1 MSIDPG
7 VVPRAPAVVGEER
20 RLLLIARDLGP
31 RVFVTTGVQSQ
42 NAKRRKTLAAA
53 RAIQAA
59 QAEMNMADEAVIPAL
74 EGNLASYNYFKVF
87 DPRSMRATD
96 DPMRQQVL
104 DDARE
109 RDAAQNAR
117 LQTLDE
123 EESDDEPYGGP
134 PITDEELQRRADED
148 NEEAAAEFMREMGSR
163 KTGAGDMTRADL
175 KRLLDARKRTLEK
188 DFERTRFPV
197 SELLDDR
204 DGLRSERGARDAF
217 VEENMRKLTRL
228 LRRGDADSSFGDST
242 VDEDPNFPRGVEG
255 WMDDAEEESEEEPIP
270 EEAEPETESDERL
283 FDRARNPRMNNQLTL
298 AEIDRL
304 REYIGRRAREEVDA
318 RLFDLREVEQMGG
331 REAIIAQTAAELER
345 QVVDAQDQSTRAQAQ
360 SMRPGRNP
368 TRPRETGGDATED
381 RRSIRMRVDP
391 TTLTQSLTMTGM

>member
-1 MSIDPG
+1 MSIDPA
-7 VVPRAPAVVGEER
+7 VVPRPVPIVGEER
-20 RLLLIARDLGP
+20 RLLLIARDLGA
-31 RVFVTTGVQSQ
+31 RALVTTGVQSQ

-59 QAEMNMADEAVIPAL
+59 QAEMNMAEQAVIPAL
-74 EGNLASYNYFKVF
+74 EGNLKAYNYFKVF

-104 DDARE
+104 DDVRE
-109 RDAAQNAR
+109 RDAERNAR

-123 EESDDEPYGGP
+123 EESDDEPYGGA

-148 NEEAAAEFMREMGSR
+148 NEEAAAEFMREMGTR
-163 KTGAGDMTRADL
+163 RTGAGDMTRADM
-175 KRLLDARKRTLEK
+175 KRLLDARRRTLQK

-197 SELLDDR
+197 GELLDDR
-204 DGLRSERGARDAF
+204 DELRSERGARDAF

-228 LRRGDADSSFGDST
+228 LRRGDADSSLGDST
-242 VDEDPNFPRGVEG
+242 VDEDPNFPRDVEG
-255 WMDDAEEESEEEPIP
+255 WMDDAEEGSEEEPIP
-270 EEAEPETESDERL
+270 EEAAPETESDEGL

-298 AEIDRL
+298 TEIDRL

-345 QVVDAQDQSTRAQAQ
+345 QVVDAQAQNT
-360 SMRPGRNP
+360 RPGRTP
-368 TRPRETGGDATED
+368 TRPREAEGGATEG
-381 RRSIRMRVDP
+381 RRTIRMRIDP
-391 TTLTQSLTMTGM
+391 MTPSQSRRMIGP